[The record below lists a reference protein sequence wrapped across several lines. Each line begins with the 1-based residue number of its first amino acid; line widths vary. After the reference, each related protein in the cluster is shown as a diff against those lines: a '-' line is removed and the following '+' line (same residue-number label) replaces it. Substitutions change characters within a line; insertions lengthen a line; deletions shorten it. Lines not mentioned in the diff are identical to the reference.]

1 MICRLPKHRMVLF
14 TAFASFALALPVAA
28 TEEAPSEA
36 QQVAEMLP
44 LVGHRSL
51 VLDITEAASR
61 GVMVGE
67 RGQILVSES
76 RTDWR
81 QIEGVPTRTTLTA
94 VGSKNDKVWAVGHDG
109 VILHSADGGLSWTM
123 QRSDPKRE
131 VGPDEEWDPRQGAP
145 LLDVYIVDEQVG
157 FAVGAYSLL
166 LKTEDG
172 GANWNR
178 VIVGGT
184 GDGDEESEEATGE
197 EEDWTFSEEDLVLE
211 EEENPHLNAIARSP
225 SGLMLMVGE
234 RGAAFRSRDGG
245 DTWERIQLPYGG
257 SMFGLLALDDQRFVA
272 FGLRGHILETTD
284 GGDTWEQLDTGTELS
299 LMGGAALDNGG
310 FVVVGA
316 NGVVISRES
325 AEASLISG
333 VFVNDNRETPVLASV
348 LPRGI
353 RTFLVTGEKGIG
365 QYEAKPAGS

>member
-1 MICRLPKHRMVLF
+1 MNRILSKHGWVLL
-14 TAFASFALALPVAA
+14 TAVVAQSLVMPLAVAA
-28 TEEAPSEA
+28 DDGEKV
-36 QQVAEMLP
+36 QVAEMLP
-44 LVGHRSL
+44 LVGQRSL

-81 QIEGVPTRTTLTA
+81 QVEGVPTRATLTA
-94 VGSKNDKVWAVGHDG
+94 VAAQGDNVWAVGHDG
-109 VILHSADGGLSWTM
+109 MILHSADGGMSWTV

-131 VGPDEEWDPRQGAP
+131 IDPDEEWDPRQGAP
-145 LLDVYIVDEQVG
+145 LLDVFFVSELEG
-157 FAVGAYSLL
+157 FAIGAYSLL

-172 GANWNR
+172 GQNWRR
-178 VIVGGT
+178 VSVGGT
-184 GDGDEESEEATGE
+184 GEEEAMDETDELAE
-197 EEDWTFSEEDLVLE
+197 EEDWTFTEDDLVLE
-211 EEENPHLNAIARSP
+211 EEENPHLNAIARAP

-257 SMFGLLALDDQRFVA
+257 SMFGLLALGDQHFVA

-284 GGDTWEQLDTGTELS
+284 GGDTWETLDTDTELS
-299 LMGGAALDNGG
+299 LMGGAALQNGG

-325 AEASLISG
+325 AQADLVTG
-333 VFVNDNRETPVLASV
+333 VFVNEERETPVLASV
-348 LPRGI
+348 LPRGM

-365 QYEAKPAGS
+365 QYEVKPAGS